1 MSEQA
6 ESEWIFDRQAI
17 ADFHKAHHREQL
29 ALAVAG
35 GLLSSA
41 EARALADE
49 YAVSDSLERLVTAE
63 IEMLQAMAENLVR

>member
-6 ESEWIFDRQAI
+6 ESEWIFDREAI
-17 ADFHKAHHREQL
+17 AGFHKAHHREQL
-29 ALAVAG
+29 ALAVDG

-41 EARALADE
+41 EARALSDE
-49 YAVSDSLERLVTAE
+49 YAESESLQNLVTAE